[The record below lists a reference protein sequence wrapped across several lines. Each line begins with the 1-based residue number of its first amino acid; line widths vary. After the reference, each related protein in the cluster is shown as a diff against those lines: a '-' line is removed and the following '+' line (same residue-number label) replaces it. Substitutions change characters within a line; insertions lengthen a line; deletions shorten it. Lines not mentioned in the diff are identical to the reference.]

1 MSVPTSVLGWVT
13 RAEEDFAVA
22 RSCLRR
28 VKPLTASASFHAQQC
43 AEKYL
48 KALLVARAQV
58 FPRTHDL
65 GALNHLCMAAGI
77 NIAVNQNDLDLLSAY
92 AVQVLRYPG
101 IDPTDVEARQAIDT
115 AQAVRRFVR
124 RTLGLR

>member
-1 MSVPTSVLGWVT
+1 MSVPSSVLGWVP
-13 RAEEDFAVA
+13 RAEEDFVLA

-28 VKPLTASASFHAQQC
+28 SKPLTVSAAFHAQQC

-48 KALLVARAQV
+48 KALLLARTQA

-65 GALNHLCMAAGI
+65 GALNQLCTAAGI
-77 NIAVNQNDLDLLSAY
+77 TVTVNVNDLDLLSAY
-92 AVQVLRYPG
+92 AVQVRYPG
-101 IDPTDVEARQAIDT
+101 IDPTEPEARQAVDT
-115 AQAVRRFVR
+115 ARVVR